1 MNIVLFFFKIF
12 LRTRLLKVKNSVPI
26 AALEQQAIRLP
37 VKPMLGPGKTE
48 MKAMGVQIFEEQEL
62 KGPPDWPETNPA
74 FFLKTASQF
83 LKLR

>member
-1 MNIVLFFFKIF
+1 
-12 LRTRLLKVKNSVPI
+12 
-26 AALEQQAIRLP
+26 
-37 VKPMLGPGKTE
+37 MLGPGKTE